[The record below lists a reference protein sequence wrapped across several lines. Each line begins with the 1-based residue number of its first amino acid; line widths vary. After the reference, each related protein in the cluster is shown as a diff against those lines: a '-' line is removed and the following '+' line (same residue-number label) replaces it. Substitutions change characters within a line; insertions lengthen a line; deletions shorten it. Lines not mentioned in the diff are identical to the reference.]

1 MEQQVTQWEQEIAS
15 LTIQLDQME
24 QVVYVVEV
32 VEVVVVG
39 HPLGA
44 GDSQPHH
51 TSLLGGYF
59 LSADVLFGEYFFSHS
74 RQSSI
79 HPLLC

>member
-24 QVVYVVEV
+24 QVVEV
-32 VEVVVVG
+32 VEVVVVAG
-39 HPLGA
+39 HPVGA

-51 TSLLGGYF
+51 TARPDGAG
-59 LSADVLFGEYFFSHS
+59 
-74 RQSSI
+74 SI
-79 HPLLC
+79 GS